1 MYGDGHYSWLKFK
14 KILIIPATA
23 GVEKFLFF
31 PDKLFLS
38 CQNKK
43 FELSLW
49 GKEVTV

>member
-1 MYGDGHYSWLKFK
+1 MEMGIILGENLK